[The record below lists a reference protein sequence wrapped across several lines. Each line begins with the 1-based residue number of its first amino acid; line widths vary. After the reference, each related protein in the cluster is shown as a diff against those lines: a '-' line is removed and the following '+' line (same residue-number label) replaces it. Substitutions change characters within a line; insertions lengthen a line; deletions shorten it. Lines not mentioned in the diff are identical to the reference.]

1 MQVRRSLHADLF
13 LFGGELILVYAA
25 DRANPIFLHLLPIRP
40 GRYAM
45 IRISFG
51 RIINVPTY

>member
-1 MQVRRSLHADLF
+1 MQVRRSLHADLI

-25 DRANPIFLHLLPIRP
+25 DRANPILRHIFPSRS
-40 GRYAM
+40 GCYAM

-51 RIINVPTY
+51 RIIYVPTY

>member
-1 MQVRRSLHADLF
+1 MQVRRSLHADLI

-25 DRANPIFLHLLPIRP
+25 DRADPIFRHIFPSRSR
-40 GRYAM
+40 RYAM

-51 RIINVPTY
+51 RIVYVPTY